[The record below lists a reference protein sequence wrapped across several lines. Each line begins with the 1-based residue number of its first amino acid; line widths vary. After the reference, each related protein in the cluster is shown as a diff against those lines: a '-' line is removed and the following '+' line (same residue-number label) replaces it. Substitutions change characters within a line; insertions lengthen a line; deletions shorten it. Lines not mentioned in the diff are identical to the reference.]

1 MSVAARSDG
10 LQRGLRIEYFGLS
23 YNVIEAAIGIAAG
36 LAAGSVALFGFGL
49 DAVIEAS
56 SSLVIIWRL
65 NVERSG
71 SSTSEEA
78 EHKAIRMVAIAFF
91 ALATYIAVNSTVDLV
106 RGNRPE
112 ESTIGIALAVVS
124 LGVMPWLARQKRRI
138 ARELH
143 SGSMLADSKQTELC
157 TYLSAVLLI
166 GLVANALAGWWW
178 ADPVAGL
185 GIAFFAANE
194 GRELWTTEDLC

>member
-1 MSVAARSDG
+1 MSVAARSVT
-10 LQRGLRIEYFGLS
+10 LRRGLRIEYFGLG
-23 YNVIEAAIGIAAG
+23 YNVAEAAIGIVAG

-49 DAVIEAS
+49 DAVVEAS

-71 SSTSEEA
+71 SSSSEEA
-78 EHKAIRMVAIAFF
+78 EHKAIRMVAVAFF
-91 ALATYIAVNSTVDLV
+91 ALAAYIAVNSTVDLV
-106 RGNRPE
+106 RGHRPD
-112 ESTIGIALAVVS
+112 ESTVGIVLAVVS
-124 LGVMPWLARQKRRI
+124 LAVMPWLARQKRRI
-138 ARELH
+138 ASELH

-157 TYLSAVLLI
+157 TYLSAVLLV
-166 GLVANALAGWWW
+166 GLVANATLGWWW